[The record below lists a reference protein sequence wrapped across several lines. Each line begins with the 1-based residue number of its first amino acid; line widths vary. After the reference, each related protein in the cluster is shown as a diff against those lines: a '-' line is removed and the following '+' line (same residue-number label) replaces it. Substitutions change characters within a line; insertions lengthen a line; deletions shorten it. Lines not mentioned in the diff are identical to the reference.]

1 MQMVLHIPDNLAKR
15 FHQVVPSPQRN
26 DFIAKALEDALS
38 LAEDPIY
45 TAALAVEQ
53 DEALNAEMKEW
64 HDACIADGIR
74 EHVDMNGGID
84 ATR

>member
-15 FHQVVPSPQRN
+15 FRQVVPSPQQN
-26 DFIAKALEDALS
+26 DFLAKALEDALS

-45 TAALAVEQ
+45 LAALAVEQ
-53 DEALNAEMKEW
+53 DGALNAEMKEW

-74 EHVDMNGGID
+74 RHVDMNGDID

>member
-1 MQMVLHIPDNLAKR
+1 MPMVLHIPDNLAER
-15 FHQVVPSPQRN
+15 FRQLVPSPQRN

-45 TAALAVEQ
+45 AAALAVEQ
-53 DEALNAEMKEW
+53 DSALNAEMKEW
-64 HDACIADGIR
+64 HDACIADVIR
-74 EHVDMNGGID
+74 EHVDMNGDID

>member
-1 MQMVLHIPDNLAKR
+1 MQMVLHIPDNLAER
-15 FHQVVPSPQRN
+15 FHQVVPSPRRN
-26 DFIAKALEDALS
+26 DFIAKALEDALF

-45 TAALAVEQ
+45 AAALAVEQ
-53 DEALNAEMKEW
+53 DGALNAEMKEW

-74 EHVDMNGGID
+74 EYVDMNGGID

>member
-1 MQMVLHIPDNLAKR
+1 MQMELHIPDNLAER
-15 FHQVVPSPQRN
+15 LRRVVPNTQRN
-26 DFIAKALEDALS
+26 DFIAKALEAALS

-45 TAALAVEQ
+45 AAALAVEQ
-53 DEALNAEMKEW
+53 DGALNAEMKEW